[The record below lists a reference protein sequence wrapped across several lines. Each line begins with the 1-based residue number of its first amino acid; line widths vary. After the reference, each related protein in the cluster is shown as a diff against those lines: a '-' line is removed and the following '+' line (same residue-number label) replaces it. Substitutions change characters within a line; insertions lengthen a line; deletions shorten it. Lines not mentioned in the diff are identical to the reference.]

1 MSCFEIID
9 PRFKAL
15 IDPVAFLETIHTG
28 NRWAE
33 GPVWFGDLRC
43 LVWSD
48 IPNSRMLRW
57 DEESGQVSLF
67 RKPTPNANGNTR
79 DREGRLITC
88 EQGGRQ
94 VVRTEWDGSITVLAA
109 AYKGR
114 QLNSPND
121 VVVRSDGSIWFTD
134 PNYGIISDYV
144 GEKRPQELD
153 GCNVF
158 RIDPLDGSLA
168 VVADDFSMPNG
179 LAFSPDESVLYVADS
194 GFLTDERAPHHVRA
208 FNVAGA
214 KLRESRVFAEI
225 TPGIPDGL
233 RVDVEGNVWISAADG
248 VQCHTRDGELI
259 GKICTPEVVA
269 NLAFGGARNNR
280 LFITATTTVFAV
292 FLNVR
297 GTSYPF
303 RPSDGPA
310 PPDLRRT

>member
-1 MSCFEIID
+1 
-9 PRFKAL
+9 L
-15 IDPVAFLETIHTG
+15 G
-28 NRWAE
+28 
-33 GPVWFGDLRC
+33 
-43 LVWSD
+43 
-48 IPNSRMLRW
+48 
-57 DEESGQVSLF
+57 
-67 RKPTPNANGNTR
+67 
-79 DREGRLITC
+79 
-88 EQGGRQ
+88 
-94 VVRTEWDGSITVLAA
+94 
-109 AYKGR
+109 
-114 QLNSPND
+114 
-121 VVVRSDGSIWFTD
+121 
-134 PNYGIISDYV
+134 
-144 GEKRPQELD
+144 

-168 VVADDFSMPNG
+168 VVVDDFSMPNG

-194 GFLTDERAPHHVRA
+194 GFLTDERALHHVRA
-208 FNVAGA
+208 FNVAGV

-259 GKICTPEVVA
+259 GKIRTPEVVA
-269 NLAFGGARNNR
+269 NLAFGARNNR

>member
-15 IDPVAFLETIHTG
+15 IDPVAFLETIHIG

-57 DEESGQVSLF
+57 DEESGHVSLF

-79 DREGRLITC
+79 DREGHLITC

-121 VVVRSDGSIWFTD
+121 VVVRSDGSVWFTD

-144 GEKRPQELD
+144 GEKRPQDLD

-158 RIDPLDGSLA
+158 RIDPVDGRSQSSLTISRCRT
-168 VVADDFSMPNG
+168 V
-179 LAFSPDESVLYVADS
+179 SP
-194 GFLTDERAPHHVRA
+194 
-208 FNVAGA
+208 
-214 KLRESRVFAEI
+214 SRRMRPCCMWP
-225 TPGIPDGL
+225 TP
-233 RVDVEGNVWISAADG
+233 
-248 VQCHTRDGELI
+248 
-259 GKICTPEVVA
+259 
-269 NLAFGGARNNR
+269 
-280 LFITATTTVFAV
+280 V
-292 FLNVR
+292 FLPT
-297 GTSYPF
+297 TSLLEEQRR
-303 RPSDGPA
+303 RPDKS
-310 PPDLRRT
+310 LK